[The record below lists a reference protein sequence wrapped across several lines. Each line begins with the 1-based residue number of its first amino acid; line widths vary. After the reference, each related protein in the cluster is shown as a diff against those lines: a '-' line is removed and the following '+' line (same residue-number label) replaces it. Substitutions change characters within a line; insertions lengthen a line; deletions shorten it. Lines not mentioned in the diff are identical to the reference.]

1 MPEII
6 QEEVEDR
13 LWSEIDKGRIGM
25 LGLAALPMRFEPM
38 TAFAER
44 ADAQL
49 WFFSYRDD
57 EIAKLAADGAEAA
70 FVIQSRDQDLQ
81 GCIRGRLIED
91 RDPQR
96 IDRYWGAWME
106 ATFPDGKDDQRLTLL
121 RLEGRDAQVWLT
133 EAGQE
138 RYAWELGGA
147 GMAGERPDLGD
158 HWRKDLH

>member
-6 QEEVEDR
+6 LEEIEDR

-44 ADAQL
+44 ADGQL

-96 IDRYWGAWME
+96 IDR
-106 ATFPDGKDDQRLTLL
+106 
-121 RLEGRDAQVWLT
+121 
-133 EAGQE
+133 
-138 RYAWELGGA
+138 
-147 GMAGERPDLGD
+147 
-158 HWRKDLH
+158 